1 MIYRVARLTAFL
13 AHLFLPSGPP
23 SRTALP
29 YGQVVVRKPAIK
41 LLLRCDEAAPG
52 AVNKSETF
60 HACVNA
66 GALRP
71 FHKTKGFSAFR
82 EPMFGV

>member
-1 MIYRVARLTAFL
+1 
-13 AHLFLPSGPP
+13 
-23 SRTALP
+23 
-29 YGQVVVRKPAIK
+29 VVRKPAIK

-60 HACVNA
+60 PACVNA